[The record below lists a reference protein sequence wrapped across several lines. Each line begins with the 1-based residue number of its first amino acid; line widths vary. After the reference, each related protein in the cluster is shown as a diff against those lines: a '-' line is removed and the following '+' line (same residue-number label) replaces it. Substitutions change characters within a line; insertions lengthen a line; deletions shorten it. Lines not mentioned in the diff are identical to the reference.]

1 MSGDAYG
8 PHQELPH
15 QEPPNQG
22 PPPNGFPNQGFPG
35 QAAPGPGHPNPGP
48 FVPPMPSAPPAA
60 PPDALR
66 ATAVALLNL
75 SGLGL
80 GYLLL
85 RRWIP
90 LAACLAA
97 TVVLLLVVLPADAD
111 GVPGTALVL
120 YAVLLLLAAVHGW
133 FAGLRTHLAWP
144 GQRPVAL
151 VLGIVLL
158 AVPVGGALW
167 YDSAHK
173 EAVERALLDR
183 LDRAD
188 RQVTAA
194 SGEDFATAKS
204 GYRDALAVYRDLAV
218 HHSGS
223 RAAAQVP
230 DRLRTYYTTVATA
243 YSHRDYCSAVE
254 PLQFLRTVPDSMP
267 KDQLGTLAHWPD
279 DRLATSL
286 YECGA
291 QGLAGGGTDWV
302 TRFGDL
308 LSTFPDS
315 GQAAKVVPAVD
326 AAEKKAA
333 KALSGKDPCGAVKQL
348 GTLNTQIVQL
358 SNGSSAQAGGLGKV
372 AGRAARSGDAGEY
385 QCGVKQ
391 YKDGDY
397 EQAQQTMQQFVTD
410 NPHDRNRDRAR
421 KIAIGA
427 EVAQTLPAAGKKLP
441 TTASGGGIS
450 VTVKNDSPD
459 DITVLYTG
467 PVTGSFTLK
476 ACGSCK
482 AYSFASSLISGWEP
496 CSDSGKNYPQRTISL
511 PPGTTYFVHKPK
523 NDSTATPGSD
533 TAKLRYGYIYTEC
546 AYTTQTLGSSY

>member
-1 MSGDAYG
+1 MPSS
-8 PHQELPH
+8 
-15 QEPPNQG
+15 
-22 PPPNGFPNQGFPG
+22 PPP
-35 QAAPGPGHPNPGP
+35 
-48 FVPPMPSAPPAA
+48 A
-60 PPDALR
+60 PPDPLR

-85 RRWIP
+85 RRRVP
-90 LAACLAA
+90 AAVCLAA
-97 TVVLLLVVLPADAD
+97 TVVLLLVALPAAAD
-111 GVPGTALVL
+111 GVPAAALVA
-120 YAVLLLLAAVHGW
+120 YAVLLLSAAVHGW
-133 FAGLRTHLAWP
+133 FAGLRTRLVWP

-151 VLGIVLL
+151 VLGVVLL

-167 YDSAHK
+167 YDSARK
-173 EAVERALLDR
+173 EAVERALLGR

-188 RQVTAA
+188 RQVGAA
-194 SGEDFATAKS
+194 GRQDFATAES

-218 HHSGS
+218 HHAGS

-230 DRLRTYYTTVATA
+230 DRLKTYYSTVAEA
-243 YSHRDYCSAVE
+243 YSHRDYCSAVA
-254 PLQFLRTVPDSMP
+254 PLAYLRTVPDSMP

-291 QGLAGGGTDWV
+291 DGLATGDTGWV

-333 KALSGKDPCGAVKQL
+333 KKAAKAVSGSDPCTAVERL
-348 GTLNTQIVQL
+348 HTLNTQITRL
-358 SNGSSAQAGGLGKV
+358 SNGTDAAADGLTAV
-372 AGRAARSGDAGEY
+372 AGRAGRSGDAGEY
-385 QCGVKQ
+385 ECGVKQ
-391 YKDGDY
+391 YRDGDF
-397 EQAQQTMQQFVTD
+397 EQAQQTMRQFVTD
-410 NPHDRNRDRAR
+410 NPHHRNAGRAR

-427 EVAQTLPAAGKKLP
+427 EVAQTLPAAGRKLP
-441 TTASGGGIS
+441 TTGSGGGIS

-482 AYSFASSLISGWEP
+482 AYSFADSLISGWEP
-496 CSDSGKNYPQRTISL
+496 CSDSGKHYPQRTISL

-523 NDSTATPGSD
+523 HDSTATPGSD
-533 TAKLRYGYIYTEC
+533 TAGLRYGYVYTEC
-546 AYTTQTLGSSY
+546 AYTTRTPGSAY